1 MVEPVII
8 LTIADGRTRYHT
20 YYSWW

>member
-1 MVEPVII
+1 MVEPDII